1 MPSPALSSST
11 WRQTSPRWEVELAA
25 GGETA
30 LAAAKRLPP
39 DAILADVMMPGLDGF
54 ELTQRAREEP
64 QLKHT
69 PVILLT
75 ARTGEDAAIQGL
87 LAGAD
92 DYIAKP
98 FSPHE
103 LVARIQAAVDRAR
116 ADEAQRAAEEK
127 CRAELEEEVRR
138 RTRELRQAEEFLQ
151 ATLDSSPYIVQA
163 FEAVRDENGKIVDFI
178 WVFNNQAG
186 YRQNGDVIGK
196 SLLRQNPGVVATD
209 LFAKFVEVT
218 ETGVSY
224 DQEQFYNHEQFD
236 GWFHQTLVKMGDGFV
251 MNTEAITGRK
261 RAGEAAAAKPQ

>member
-1 MPSPALSSST
+1 MNLAKLQASAFNVLALGAS
-11 WRQTSPRWEVELAA
+11 A
-25 GGETA
+25 GG
-30 LAAAKRLPP
+30 
-39 DAILADVMMPGLDGF
+39 
-54 ELTQRAREEP
+54 
-64 QLKHT
+64 H
-69 PVILLT
+69 
-75 ARTGEDAAIQGL
+75 AAI
-87 LAGAD
+87 A
-92 DYIAKP
+92 
-98 FSPHE
+98 
-103 LVARIQAAVDRAR
+103 
-116 ADEAQRAAEEK
+116 
-127 CRAELEEEVRR
+127 EEVRQ

-196 SLLRQNPGVVATD
+196 SLLQQNPGGVATG

-251 MNTEAITGRK
+251 MNTEDITERK
-261 RAGEAAAAKPQ
+261 RAGEAAAAKPQSPRAMRTRLQT